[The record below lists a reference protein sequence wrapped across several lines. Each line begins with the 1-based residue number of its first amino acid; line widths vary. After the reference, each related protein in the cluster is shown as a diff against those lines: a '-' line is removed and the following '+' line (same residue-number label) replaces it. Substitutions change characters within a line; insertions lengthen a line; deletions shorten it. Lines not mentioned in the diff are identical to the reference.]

1 MNYESISQPWEER
14 TQTETRLPKRANSRF
29 VFAHNPEN
37 WELKMYPATIETDE
51 GKRKKQSIPVLLPVL
66 TSLPETPGVNAT
78 RAVGKRLDSS
88 TMRARM
94 QDIGWTLLDASKHD
108 YMRVYPANRGNY
120 HTTKYIR
127 FEQIGRRIIEHFDHE
142 KFDDWRLS
150 LVRDGHINP
159 PHPQIASLM
168 LISMNRAMSRLER
181 DQHIPEVASRLKS
194 KQEKYKNTKKA
205 IDRLEKYGAK
215 AYEL

>member
-14 TQTETRLPKRANSRF
+14 TQTETRLPKRANSGF

-51 GKRKKQSIPVLLPVL
+51 GKRKRQSIPVLLPVL

-159 PHPQIASLM
+159 PHP
-168 LISMNRAMSRLER
+168 
-181 DQHIPEVASRLKS
+181 
-194 KQEKYKNTKKA
+194 
-205 IDRLEKYGAK
+205 
-215 AYEL
+215 

>member
-1 MNYESISQPWEER
+1 MNYESISQPWVER

-51 GKRKKQSIPVLLPVL
+51 GKRKRQSIPVLLPVL